1 MAGAGN
7 IYRHDYEDVDPTLV
21 WEAVLL
27 DLPPLKAAV
36 QQELMSPH
44 S

>member
-1 MAGAGN
+1 MAGAGD

-27 DLPPLKAAV
+27 DLPQLKGAV
-36 QQELMSPH
+36 QQELISPH